1 MIEEQYIKDL
11 EDTIS
16 KFSKPIKDI
25 PFNVIIKALLGYSII
40 SFNKDDVKDIE
51 LLEKLTIAI
60 GKATKKADTTGSC
73 SKSER
78 PNEK

>member
-1 MIEEQYIKDL
+1 MTEEQYRKDL

-16 KFSKPIKDI
+16 KFSKPIKYI
-25 PFNVIIKALLGYSII
+25 PFNIVIKALSGYSII
-40 SFNKDDVKDIE
+40 PFNKDDVKDIE

-60 GKATKKADTTGSC
+60 GKTIKKADTTSIF

-78 PNEK
+78 SNEK